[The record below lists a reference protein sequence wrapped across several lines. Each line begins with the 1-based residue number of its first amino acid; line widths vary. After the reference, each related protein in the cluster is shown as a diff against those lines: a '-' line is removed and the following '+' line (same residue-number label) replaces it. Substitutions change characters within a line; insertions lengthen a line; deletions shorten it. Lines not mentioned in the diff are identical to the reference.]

1 MFSPEQQNE
10 VLDILAK
17 QGYKF
22 HYGKSLKKASGDKYG
37 IRWSPISGRDF
48 PNCLAT
54 MDKDMREHL
63 MVTGQVASGENY
75 SWTILEYEDF
85 MLRTGTLKIVPVDDL
100 L

>member
-10 VLDILAK
+10 VLDILANH
-17 QGYKF
+17 GYKF
-22 HYGKSLKKASGDKYG
+22 HHGVSLEGATGDKYG
-37 IRWSPISGRDF
+37 IRWSPIAGRDF

-54 MDKDMREHL
+54 MGKDMREHL

-75 SWTILEYEDF
+75 LWTILEYEDF
-85 MLRTGTLKIVPVDDL
+85 MLRVGELKIVSVSDL